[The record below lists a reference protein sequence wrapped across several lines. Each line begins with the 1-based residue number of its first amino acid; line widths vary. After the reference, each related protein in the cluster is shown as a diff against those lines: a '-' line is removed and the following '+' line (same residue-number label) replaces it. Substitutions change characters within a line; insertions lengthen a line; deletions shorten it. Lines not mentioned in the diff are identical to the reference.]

1 MNKNY
6 KILGIIISGLSKDY
20 PSKVSKNFTDNVMR
34 KINSKQTSNKI
45 SFNKTDLLNIAAS
58 VFFAVI
64 TSIILLDFNSSQN
77 NLVVK
82 EVNEKEAINKD
93 IIRKVIDQDACT
105 DEIKNDIITD
115 NECN

>member
-6 KILGIIISGLSKDY
+6 KILGIIISGLNKDY
-20 PSKVSKNFTDNVMR
+20 PNKVSKNFTDNVMR
-34 KINSKQTSNKI
+34 KINSKQISNKI

-58 VFFAVI
+58 IFFAVI
-64 TSIILLDFNSSQN
+64 TSIILLDFNSSEN

-82 EVNEKEAINKD
+82 VNEKEAINKD
-93 IIRKVIDQDACT
+93 IIRKVIDKDACT
-105 DEIKNDIITD
+105 DEIKNDTITG